1 MDKILFENPPV
12 LAGTPEIK
20 LNQMYHY
27 LFQISNQLN
36 EALMSVSIE
45 QMEPETRAAIQKA
58 AGANEAAEADYTKL
72 KSLIIKNAE
81 IVRAEM
87 TEIRTYL
94 DSHYEA
100 ISEQFGTFQ
109 QDIHREI
116 VETAQGTVDSYQID
130 ERISDLQAETAD
142 FINSINAYI
151 YSGIL
156 DTSTGEVGIAIGYN
170 VTNPNGS
177 LNQQNK
183 MATFT
188 ADALKFY
195 LNDPDNPVAY
205 FSNNVFHI
213 EAGEVTNSMRMGSYI
228 WKVMNS
234 TGAMG
239 LMKA

>member
-1 MDKILFENPPV
+1 MDKILFNNPPV

-27 LFQISNQLN
+27 LFDISNKLN
-36 EALMSVSIE
+36 EALMTVSIE
-45 QMEPETRAAIQKA
+45 QMEPETRQSIQKA
-58 AGANEAAEADYTKL
+58 ASASETTAEDYTKL
-72 KSLIIKNAE
+72 KSLIVKNAE

-116 VETAQGTVDSYQID
+116 VETAQGTVDTYQID
-130 ERISDLQAETAD
+130 ERISDLQEETAD

-156 DTSTGEVGIAIGYN
+156 NTTTGEVGIAIGYN
-170 VTNPNGS
+170 VTNQDGT
-177 LNQQNK
+177 LNQANK

-188 ADALKFY
+188 ADRLSFW
-195 LNDPDNPVAY
+195 LNNTEVAY
-205 FSNNVFHI
+205 FSNQVFHI
-213 EAGEVTNSMRMGSYI
+213 ESGEVTNSMRMGSYI

>member
-1 MDKILFENPPV
+1 MDKILFNNPPV
-12 LAGTPEIK
+12 LAGTPEVK

-27 LFQISNQLN
+27 LFDISNKLN
-36 EALMSVSIE
+36 EALMTVSIE
-45 QMEPETRAAIQKA
+45 QMEPETRASIQKA
-58 AGANEAAEADYTKL
+58 AGASEEVAKDYKAL
-72 KSLIIKNAE
+72 KSLIIKNAD

-87 TEIRTYL
+87 SEIRTYL

-116 VETAQGTVDSYQID
+116 VETSQGTVDSYQID
-130 ERISDLQAETAD
+130 ERISDLQEETAD

-151 YSGIL
+151 FSGIL
-156 DTSTGEVGIAIGYN
+156 NPNTGEVGIAIGYN
-170 VTNPNGS
+170 VTNQDGS
-177 LNQQNK
+177 LNQANK

-188 ADALKFY
+188 ADRLSFW
-195 LNDPDNPVAY
+195 LNNTEVAY
-205 FSNNVFHI
+205 FSNQVFHI
-213 EAGEVTNSMRMGSYI
+213 ESGEVTNSMRMGSYI

>member
-1 MDKILFENPPV
+1 MDKILFDNPPV

-27 LFQISNQLN
+27 LFDISNKLN
-36 EALMSVSIE
+36 EALMTVSIE
-45 QMEPETRAAIQKA
+45 QMEPETRASIQKA
-58 AGANEAAEADYTKL
+58 AGASETAAKDYTAL

-87 TEIRTYL
+87 TEIRTYM

-116 VETAQGTVDSYQID
+116 VETAQGTVDSYHID

-151 YSGIL
+151 FSGIL
-156 DTSTGEVGIAIGYN
+156 NPNTGEVGIAIGYN
-170 VTNPNGS
+170 VTNQDGS
-177 LNQQNK
+177 LNQANK

-188 ADALKFY
+188 ADRLSFW
-195 LNDPDNPVAY
+195 LNNTEVAY
-205 FSNNVFHI
+205 FSNQVFHI
-213 EAGEVTNSMRMGSYI
+213 ESGEVTNSMRMGSYI